1 MKALLDTHTL
11 LWLVGEPEKLPVRVT
26 DICEDGQNALYISIA
41 SFWELAIKMSLG
53 KIELDDNALA
63 RLKTWCDENAVQL
76 LPISLKHCQQVQTL
90 PFHHRDPFDRLL
102 IAQALCEQL
111 VLLSADEHFADYDVA
126 VVWKQAYSPT
136 FHHSD
141 EEDSGSSIHEA
152 E

>member
-11 LWLVGEPEKLPVRVT
+11 LWLVDDPEKLPARVIT
-26 DICEDGQNALYISIA
+26 ICEDGQNELFISIA

-76 LPISLKHCQQVQTL
+76 LPISVNHCQQVQTL

-102 IAQALCEQL
+102 IAQALREQL
-111 VLLSADEHFADYDVA
+111 ALLSADGHFADYSVDVI
-126 VVWKQAYSPT
+126 WKQPYSPT
-136 FHHSD
+136 AH
-141 EEDSGSSIHEA
+141 
-152 E
+152 

>member
-11 LWLVGEPEKLPVRVT
+11 LWLVDAPEKLPACVT
-26 DICEDGQNALYISIA
+26 SICEDGQNALYISIA

-53 KIELDDNALA
+53 KIELDNNALE
-63 RLKTWCDENAVQL
+63 RLKSWCDDNTVQL

-102 IAQALCEQL
+102 IAQALCDQL
-111 VLLSADEHFADYDVA
+111 VLLSADGYFADYGVE

-136 FHHSD
+136 LHYAD
-141 EEDSGSSIHEA
+141 DGENPSIHEMD
-152 E
+152 